1 MTRKKGP
8 APRNNRRRLHTPF
21 QGLLES
27 DPLRGIPRE
36 QEQDRDNVDH
46 GVSPSSFGYFE
57 RLPRSWVP
65 SGGHRSGRRLEPVEV
80 PQDGPDESDEGRSD
94 PAIGPD
100 RTREEGLDGH
110 AAGVLIA
117 QIALQVW
124 VVDARPSRV
133 RILGHHQIRWH
144 PVLFRS
150 HVRLCDVHGGSRPL
164 RGLERHI
171 GAPVNLLSERPK
183 SPRGERFAK
192 CQKSPLEVARP
203 GGGIDSS
210 LQGPDVSNRRRA

>member
-1 MTRKKGP
+1 MMSTELVVAQYANTRGSRVNDP
-8 APRNNRRRLHTPF
+8 D
-21 QGLLES
+21 LERY
-27 DPLRGIPRE
+27 L
-36 QEQDRDNVDH
+36 
-46 GVSPSSFGYFE
+46 
-57 RLPRSWVP
+57 
-65 SGGHRSGRRLEPVEV
+65 
-80 PQDGPDESDEGRSD
+80 
-94 PAIGPD
+94 
-100 RTREEGLDGH
+100 REEGLDGH

-133 RILGHHQIRWH
+133 RILGHHQIRWQ